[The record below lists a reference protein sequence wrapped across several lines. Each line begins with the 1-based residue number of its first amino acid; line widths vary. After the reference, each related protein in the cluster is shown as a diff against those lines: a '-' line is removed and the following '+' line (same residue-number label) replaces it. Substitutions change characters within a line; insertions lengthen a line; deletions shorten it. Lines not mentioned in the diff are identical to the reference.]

1 VTISRWK
8 SQQTSL
14 PIDFQFQRSS
24 VANKKFETEHL
35 ALSLYVSHGDARV
48 MSVRAPTSG
57 AAAGSH

>member
-8 SQQTSL
+8 SQQTGL

-35 ALSLYVSHGDARV
+35 ARSVSTFP
-48 MSVRAPTSG
+48 MEMRA
-57 AAAGSH
+57 